1 MAEYPR
7 PADRSRLRAELRRML
22 EEADA
27 SGDPRTENLSP
38 DQARIAAEAWLA
50 AAWGDKD
57 AVDTVEDLV
66 ITDRTGDLRA
76 RLYRSDDNAGTVL
89 FFHGGGWVLGSLDT
103 HDGPLR
109 ALVKSARA
117 NILSVEYRKA
127 PEAPYPAAL
136 QDAER
141 ALLWLREI
149 GPSKGLS
156 AERII
161 VAGDSAGA
169 TISAVL
175 SIRARQLNIALD
187 GQVLVYPATDLTG
200 GTASRDQ
207 FASGFF
213 LDRATMDWYV
223 AHYLSGGVAPEDPGV
238 SPLLTE
244 DLCGL
249 PPTLLV
255 TADHDPLRD
264 EGRAYA
270 QRLIAAG
277 NDVCYVEWRG
287 VTHGFFNMG
296 ATTPEARRLIA
307 RIGTWVNQIWRA

>member
-1 MAEYPR
+1 MADHRGPT
-7 PADRSRLRAELRRML
+7 DRSRLRTELRLML
-22 EEADA
+22 EQADT
-27 SGDPRTENLSP
+27 SGDPPTESLSP
-38 DQARIAAEAWLA
+38 QQARIAAEAWLS

-57 AVDTVEDLV
+57 AVDAVEDLV
-66 ITDRTGDLRA
+66 ITDRAGDLRA
-76 RLYRSDDNAGTVL
+76 RLYRSDENAGTIL
-89 FFHGGGWVLGSLDT
+89 FFHGGGWVLGSIDT

-109 ALVKSARA
+109 SLVKSVGA

-136 QDAER
+136 EDAER
-141 ALLWLREI
+141 ALRWLREI
-149 GPSKGLS
+149 GPSRGLNG
-156 AERII
+156 ERII
-161 VAGDSAGA
+161 LAGDSAGA

-200 GTASRDQ
+200 STASRDR

-213 LDRATMDWYV
+213 LDRTTLDWYV
-223 AHYLSGGVAPEDPGV
+223 AHYLSAGTALEDPRV

-244 DLCGL
+244 DLSGL
-249 PPTLLV
+249 PPSLLV

-270 QRLIAAG
+270 QRLIEAG

-307 RIGTWVNQIWRA
+307 RIADWVNQIWRA

>member
-38 DQARIAAEAWLA
+38 DQARIAAEAWLS

-66 ITDRTGDLRA
+66 ITDGAGDLRA

-141 ALLWLREI
+141 ALQWLREI

>member
-1 MAEYPR
+1 MAEYREPT
-7 PADRSRLRAELRRML
+7 DRSGLQAELRHML

-27 SGDPRTENLSP
+27 SDDPRTEDLSP
-38 DQARIAAEAWLA
+38 NEARIVAEAWLA

-57 AVDTVEDLV
+57 AVDEVEDLV
-66 ITDRTGDLRA
+66 ITDRVGGLRA
-76 RLYRSDDNAGTVL
+76 RLYRAHENAGTIL
-89 FFHGGGWVLGSLDT
+89 FFHGGGWVLGSIDT

-109 ALVKSARA
+109 ALVKAARA

-136 QDAER
+136 QDAAR
-141 ALLWLREI
+141 ALQWLREI

-187 GQVLVYPATDLTG
+187 GQVLVYPATDLTSN
-200 GTASRDQ
+200 TPSRDQ
-207 FASGFF
+207 FSSGFF
-213 LDRATMDWYV
+213 LDRTTLDWYV
-223 AHYLSGGVAPEDPGV
+223 AHYLSAGIAPGDPGV

-249 PPTLLV
+249 APALLV

-307 RIGTWVNQIWRA
+307 RIATWVNQIWKA

>member
-7 PADRSRLRAELRRML
+7 PVDRSRLRAELRRML

-38 DQARIAAEAWLA
+38 DQARIAAEAWLS

-66 ITDRTGDLRA
+66 ITDWAGDLRA

-187 GQVLVYPATDLTG
+187 GQVLAYPATDLTG

-307 RIGTWVNQIWRA
+307 HIGTWVNQIWRA

>member
-1 MAEYPR
+1 MAEYRGPV
-7 PADRSRLRAELRRML
+7 DRSQLRAELRRML
-22 EEADA
+22 EEDDA

-213 LDRATMDWYV
+213 LDGATMDWYV
-223 AHYLSGGVAPEDPGV
+223 AHYLSGGAAPEDPGV

>member
-1 MAEYPR
+1 MAENR
-7 PADRSRLRAELRRML
+7 RSADRSRLRPELRDML

-27 SGDPRTENLSP
+27 SGDPSTESLSP
-38 DQARIAAEAWLA
+38 QQARIAAERWLV

-57 AVDTVEDLV
+57 TVDAIDDFL
-66 ITDRTGDLRA
+66 ITDGAGDLRA
-76 RLYRSDDNAGTVL
+76 RLYRSDENAGTIL
-89 FFHGGGWVLGSLDT
+89 FFHGGGWVLGNLNT

-109 ALVKSARA
+109 ALAKSVTA

-141 ALLWLREI
+141 ALQWLCEF
-149 GPSKGLS
+149 GPTRGLN
-156 AERII
+156 ADRII

-175 SIRARQLNIALD
+175 SIRARQLNVALD
-187 GQVLVYPATDLTG
+187 GQVLIYPATDLSCN
-200 GTASRDQ
+200 TASRDQ
-207 FASGFF
+207 FAKGFL
-213 LDRATMDWYV
+213 LDSTTLDWYV
-223 AHYLSGGVAPEDPGV
+223 AHYLSDGTSLEDPSV
-238 SPLLTE
+238 SPLLTK
-244 DLCGL
+244 DLCDM
-249 PPTLLV
+249 PPTMLV

-277 NDVCYVEWRG
+277 NDVCYIEWRG

-296 ATTPEARRLIA
+296 ATTAEARKLIA
-307 RIGTWVNQIWRA
+307 HIGAWINQIWRA

>member
-1 MAEYPR
+1 MADHRGPT
-7 PADRSRLRAELRRML
+7 DRSRLRTELRLML

-27 SGDPRTENLSP
+27 SGDPPTESLSP
-38 DQARIAAEAWLA
+38 QQARIAAEAWLT

-57 AVDTVEDLV
+57 TANAVEDLV
-66 ITDRTGDLRA
+66 ITDRAGAIRA
-76 RLYRSDDNAGTVL
+76 RLYRSDENAGTIL
-89 FFHGGGWVLGSLDT
+89 FFHGGGWVLGSIDT

-109 ALVKSARA
+109 SLAKLVRA

-136 QDAER
+136 EDAER
-141 ALLWLREI
+141 ALRWLREI
-149 GPSKGLS
+149 GPSKGLNG
-156 AERII
+156 ERII
-161 VAGDSAGA
+161 LAGDSAGA

-200 GTASRDQ
+200 GRDSRDQ

-213 LDRATMDWYV
+213 LDGTTMDWYV
-223 AHYLSGGVAPEDPGV
+223 GHYLSGGATPEDPGV

-244 DLCGL
+244 DLSGL
-249 PPTLLV
+249 PAALLV

-270 QRLIAAG
+270 QRLIEAG

-296 ATTPEARRLIA
+296 ATTPEARKLIA
-307 RIGTWVNQIWRA
+307 RIGSWVNQIWQA

>member
-1 MAEYPR
+1 MAEYREPT
-7 PADRSRLRAELRRML
+7 DRSGLRAELRHML

-27 SGDPRTENLSP
+27 SDDPRTEDLSP
-38 DQARIAAEAWLA
+38 SEARIAAEASLI

-57 AVDTVEDLV
+57 AIDDVEDLV
-66 ITDRTGDLRA
+66 ITDRAGDLRA
-76 RLYRSDDNAGTVL
+76 RLYRAGENAGTIL
-89 FFHGGGWVLGSLDT
+89 FFHGGGWVLGSIDT

-109 ALVKSARA
+109 AMVKAARA

-141 ALLWLREI
+141 ALQWLREI

-187 GQVLVYPATDLTG
+187 GQVLVYPATDLTS
-200 GTASRDQ
+200 GTASRDR
-207 FASGFF
+207 FANGFL
-213 LDRATMDWYV
+213 LDRATLDWYV
-223 AHYLSGGVAPEDPGV
+223 AHYLSAGTAPGDPGV

-249 PPTLLV
+249 APALLV

-277 NDVCYVEWRG
+277 NDVSYVEWRG

-296 ATTPEARRLIA
+296 ARTPEARRLIA
-307 RIGTWVNQIWRA
+307 RIGTWVNQIWQA

>member
-1 MAEYPR
+1 MAEYREPT
-7 PADRSRLRAELRRML
+7 DRSGLRAELRHML

-27 SGDPRTENLSP
+27 SDDPRTEDLSP
-38 DQARIAAEAWLA
+38 SEARIAAEVSLI

-57 AVDTVEDLV
+57 AVDDVEDLV

-76 RLYRSDDNAGTVL
+76 RLYRAGENAGTIL
-89 FFHGGGWVLGSLDT
+89 FFHGGGWVLGSIDT

-109 ALVKSARA
+109 AMVKAARA

-141 ALLWLREI
+141 ALQWLREI

-187 GQVLVYPATDLTG
+187 GQVLVYPATDLTS
-200 GTASRDQ
+200 GTASRDR
-207 FASGFF
+207 FANGFL
-213 LDRATMDWYV
+213 LDRATLDWYV
-223 AHYLSGGVAPEDPGV
+223 AHYLSAGTAPGDPGV

-249 PPTLLV
+249 APALLV

-277 NDVCYVEWRG
+277 NDVSYVEWRG

-296 ATTPEARRLIA
+296 ARTPEARRLIA
-307 RIGTWVNQIWRA
+307 RIGTWVNQIWQA

>member
-1 MAEYPR
+1 MAEYR
-7 PADRSRLRAELRRML
+7 GPADRSRLRAEVRRML
-22 EEADA
+22 EEDA

-38 DQARIAAEAWLA
+38 DQARIAAEAWLT

-57 AVDTVEDLV
+57 AVDAVEDLV

-89 FFHGGGWVLGSLDT
+89 FFHGGGWVLGGLDT

-149 GPSKGLS
+149 GPSKRLS

-213 LDRATMDWYV
+213 LDRTTMDWYV
-223 AHYLSGGVAPEDPGV
+223 AHYLSAGAAPDDPGV

-244 DLCGL
+244 DLSGL

-277 NDVCYVEWRG
+277 NDVDYIEWRG

-307 RIGTWVNQIWRA
+307 RIGAWVNQIWRT